1 MPQIFVDRILHIAV
15 TGNLVRIELGAA
27 KVPRSPGETLDVEA
41 TMTLVM
47 PMEGFVQSFG
57 AIDAI
62 VNQMVAD
69 GVVTKNL
76 NNNPDG
82 VAH

>member
-1 MPQIFVDRILHIAV
+1 MPQIFIDRFLHIAV
-15 TGNLVRIELGAA
+15 TGNLVRIELGSA
-27 KVPRSPGETLDVEA
+27 KVPRNPGDTLEVES

-57 AIDAI
+57 AMDAI
-62 VNQMVAD
+62 VNQLVKD
-69 GVVTKNL
+69 GVVTKTIA
-76 NNNPDG
+76 NNSDG

>member
-27 KVPRSPGETLDVEA
+27 KVPRSPGENLEVET

-57 AIDAI
+57 AMDAI
-62 VNQMVAD
+62 VNQLVKD
-69 GVVTKNL
+69 GVVTKTPVNSE
-76 NNNPDG
+76 G
-82 VAH
+82 GIQH